1 MTSSL
6 VNPTRL
12 RENLYGILDQVLTT
26 GTPVSIER
34 KGRLLTLSVQP
45 SGSRV
50 SRLVAHR
57 GSITGDPESV
67 VSIDWS
73 SEWKP
78 ETNLL

>member
-1 MTSSL
+1 MNASL

-12 RENLYGILDQVLTT
+12 RENLYGILDQVLST

-45 SGSRV
+45 SGSRM
-50 SRLVAHR
+50 SRLMAHP
-57 GSITGDPESV
+57 GSIAGDPQSLVSV
-67 VSIDWS
+67 DWS

-78 ETNLL
+78 EPANS

>member
-1 MTSSL
+1 M
-6 VNPTRL
+6 NPTRL
-12 RENLYGILDQVLTT
+12 RENLYGVLDEVLAT

-50 SRLVAHR
+50 ARLVAHR
-57 GSITGDPESV
+57 GSIVGHPEDL
-67 VSIDWS
+67 VSLDWS

-78 ETNLL
+78 GLPLWCD

>member
-1 MTSSL
+1 MMTSL

-12 RENLYGILDQVLTT
+12 RENLYGILDEVLTT

-34 KGRLLTLSVQP
+34 KGRLLTLSAQP
-45 SGSRV
+45 SGSRMA
-50 SRLVAHR
+50 RLVAHP
-57 GSITGDPESV
+57 GSIVGDPEAL

-78 ETNLL
+78 GL

>member
-1 MTSSL
+1 M
-6 VNPTRL
+6 NPTRL
-12 RENLYGILDQVLTT
+12 RENLYGVLDEVLSK

-50 SRLVAHR
+50 ACLVAHP
-57 GSITGDPESV
+57 GSFTGDPEAL

-73 SEWKP
+73 TEWKP
-78 ETNLL
+78 GL